1 MKHTQ
6 GISIMRWFPRLL
18 YWGDRLRYR
27 MMRRP
32 VTVGVRLLLLREGEI
47 LLVQHTYQRH
57 WYLPGGKVERGET
70 LEQAARREA
79 NEELGATL
87 GALRLLGVYT
97 NFYEGRSDHVVV
109 FICDALTSTGETDR
123 EIERFAWFPL
133 RQLPEGVS
141 PGSRHRIAEYAQW
154 DGKAVAWLW

>member
-1 MKHTQ
+1 
-6 GISIMRWFPRLL
+6 MRWFPRLF
-18 YWGDRLRYR
+18 YWADCLRYR
-27 MMRRP
+27 IARRP

-79 NEELGATL
+79 DEELGATL
-87 GALRLLGVYT
+87 GALRLFGVYT

-109 FICDALTSTGETDR
+109 FLCDDLTLTGETDR

-133 RQLPEGVS
+133 GQLPEGVS
-141 PGSRHRIAEYAQW
+141 PGSRHRIAEYAHW
-154 DGKAVAWLW
+154 DGKAVAGLW

>member
-1 MKHTQ
+1 
-6 GISIMRWFPRLL
+6 MRWFPRLL
-18 YWGDRLRYR
+18 YWGDRLRYCIA
-27 MMRRP
+27 RRP
-32 VTVGVRLLLLREGEI
+32 VTVGVRLLLLREGKT

-87 GALRLLGVYT
+87 GTLRLFGVYT

-109 FICDALTSTGETDR
+109 FLCDDLTLTGETDR
-123 EIERFAWFPL
+123 EIERFAWFSL
-133 RQLPEGVS
+133 GQLPEGVS
-141 PGSRHRIAEYAQW
+141 PGSRHRIAEYAHW
-154 DGKAVAWLW
+154 DGKAVVGLW